1 MAVYGST
8 IIEIFACRSSTIDI
22 SPTFTLG
29 LYMCIPEMKDKL
41 ASVELL
47 LDQISNRQDV
57 LILLHPT
64 VSSHVSRRQL
74 QVTLDKLSHTF
85 CKAG

>member
-1 MAVYGST
+1 
-8 IIEIFACRSSTIDI
+8 
-22 SPTFTLG
+22 
-29 LYMCIPEMKDKL
+29 MKDKL
-41 ASVELL
+41 APVELL